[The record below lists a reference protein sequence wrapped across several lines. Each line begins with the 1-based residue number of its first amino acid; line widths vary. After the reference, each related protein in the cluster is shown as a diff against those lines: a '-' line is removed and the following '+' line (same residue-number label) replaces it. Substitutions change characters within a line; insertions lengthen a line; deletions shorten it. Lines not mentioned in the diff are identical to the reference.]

1 MDDDFN
7 LVDWLEEETVPSK
20 EVEPSKPTLTSLQV
34 SILSFVEQVFWEEGH
49 LPTAEAVSEELNCRV
64 QTCRETFKNE
74 TFISALVTKG
84 IPAEQLV
91 TPGKLLKQSK
101 ALSPKQ
107 ILVANLMLNVHDN
120 RSQREKLSWAQVSS
134 QQYHAWLRQPAFVE
148 FVNKR
153 AEQMFGASD
162 HLAYRSLIKNVT
174 AGDPKSLDLFFRM
187 RGIYNPSLNVN
198 ININAVLQ
206 QVVEV
211 ISRNVKDPL
220 ILDAIAGELEGIL
233 EGEEVA

>member
-1 MDDDFN
+1 MTEDFD
-7 LVDWLEEETVPSK
+7 LGDWLSEDSVPSK
-20 EVEPSKPTLTSLQV
+20 ELETPKPTLTSLEV
-34 SILSFVEQVFWEEGH
+34 SILTFVEQIFWETGT
-49 LPTAEAVSEELNCRV
+49 LPTAECVSEELSCRR
-64 QTCRETFKNE
+64 QTVTEAFRNE
-74 TFISALVTKG
+74 TFRNALTTKG
-84 IPAEQLV
+84 IDVSGLV
-91 TPGKLLKQSK
+91 TPGTVIKTSK

-148 FVNKR
+148 FINKR

-187 RGIYNPSLNVN
+187 RGIYSPSLNVN
-198 ININAVLQ
+198 LNINAVLT
-206 QVVEV
+206 QVIEIVARHVSPTVMSAIANE
-211 ISRNVKDPL
+211 
-220 ILDAIAGELEGIL
+220 LDAVLEA
-233 EGEEVA
+233 EEVA

>member
-1 MDDDFN
+1 MEDDFN
-7 LVDWLEEETVPSK
+7 LVDWPSEEEPTPKPESQKPS
-20 EVEPSKPTLTSLQV
+20 LTTLQV

-49 LPTAEAVSEELNCRV
+49 LPTPEAVSTELSCRKTTV
-64 QTCRETFKNE
+64 VDTFRNE
-74 TFISALVTKG
+74 TFIAALTTKG
-84 IPAEQLV
+84 LPVEDLV
-91 TPGKLLKQSK
+91 TPGKLIKNTK

-107 ILVANLMLNVHDN
+107 ILVANLMLNVHDS

-148 FVNKR
+148 FINKR

-187 RGIYNPSLNVN
+187 RGIYNPSLTVN
-198 ININAVLQ
+198 ININAVLT

-211 ISRNVKDPL
+211 IARYVKDPTVL
-220 ILDAIAGELEGIL
+220 QNIAGELENIL
-233 EGEEVA
+233 ETDEVA

>member
-1 MDDDFN
+1 MTEDFD
-7 LVDWLEEETVPSK
+7 LGDWLTEETVAPTP
-20 EVEPSKPTLTSLQV
+20 VEPSKPTLTSLEV
-34 SILSFVEQVFWEEGH
+34 SILTFVEQIFWETGV
-49 LPTAEAVSEELNCRV
+49 LPTAEAVAEELNCR
-64 QTCRETFKNE
+64 TATALAAFKNE
-74 TFISALVTKG
+74 TFRQALVTKG
-84 IPAEQLV
+84 IPVENFV
-91 TPGKLLKQSK
+91 IPGQIVKTSK

-198 ININAVLQ
+198 LNINAVLT
-206 QVVEV
+206 QVIEIV
-211 ISRNVKDPL
+211 SRHVSPQVMQTIANE
-220 ILDAIAGELEGIL
+220 LDAVIEA
-233 EGEEVA
+233 EEVA

>member
-1 MDDDFN
+1 MPEDFD
-7 LVDWLEEETVPSK
+7 LGDWLNEETVPAK
-20 EVEPSKPTLTSLQV
+20 EVEKPSLTSTQV
-34 SILSFVEQVFWEEGH
+34 KVLSFVEQIFWETGV
-49 LPTAEAVSEELNCRV
+49 LPTPEACAEELSLRV
-64 QTCRETFKNE
+64 QTCREAFQNE
-74 TFISALVTKG
+74 TFKLALVGKG
-84 IPAEQLV
+84 IDAEQLV
-91 TPGKLLKQSK
+91 VPGKVIKESK

-148 FVNKR
+148 FINKR

-198 ININAVLQ
+198 LNINAVLT
-206 QVVEV
+206 QVIEIV
-211 ISRNVKDPL
+211 SRHVSPQVMTQIANE
-220 ILDAIAGELEGIL
+220 LDAVLEA
-233 EGEEVA
+233 EEVA